1 MDRFGGRV
9 HREHDRAQPQ
19 GTACQTKVRALDA
32 LKLLCFSNVY
42 YVVRSTPLYASEAY
56 NGCPWTT
63 QVSEARPVT
72 SLSAQSLP
80 NLRQGRLKGSLSL
93 SLSLRRCLRM
103 ARFDVLKTFWGWEN
117 PVFTLTPLPASTPL
131 PARAPDSR
139 GTHHAPPRAFS
150 KTR

>member
-1 MDRFGGRV
+1 MDGFGGRV

-80 NLRQGRLKGSLSL
+80 NLRDLKAALACPCHCAAVS
-93 SLSLRRCLRM
+93 
-103 ARFDVLKTFWGWEN
+103 GWR
-117 PVFTLTPLPASTPL
+117 VSTC
-131 PARAPDSR
+131 
-139 GTHHAPPRAFS
+139 
-150 KTR
+150 